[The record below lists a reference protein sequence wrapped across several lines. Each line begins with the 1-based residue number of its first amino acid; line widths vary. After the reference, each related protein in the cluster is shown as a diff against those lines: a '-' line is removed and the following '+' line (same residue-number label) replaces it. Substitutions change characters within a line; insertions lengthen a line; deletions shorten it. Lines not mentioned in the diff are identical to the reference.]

1 MTKRCQ
7 LDAWVQL
14 NKKILSMNLM
24 KVCET
29 AYTKVKKDH
38 LLEWKI
44 ILWRIQVCKINSDG
58 RPQQEIKEPRKLTQI
73 LNHCVVGTYAYI
85 ILCFNN
91 NELDETMYE
100 YHKESLSGY
109 TYIYNGVNE
118 VCSQIINT
126 LNLQLPFW
134 EGLYEQTLLPYALF
148 NLPWLIFFITLA
160 YEIILQK
167 FIEVIPQK
175 KKVIRQF
182 F

>member
-1 MTKRCQ
+1 M
-7 LDAWVQL
+7 
-14 NKKILSMNLM
+14 
-24 KVCET
+24 
-29 AYTKVKKDH
+29 
-38 LLEWKI
+38 
-44 ILWRIQVCKINSDG
+44 
-58 RPQQEIKEPRKLTQI
+58 
-73 LNHCVVGTYAYI
+73 VGTYAYI

-118 VCSQIINT
+118 VCSQIISS

-160 YEIILQK
+160 YEIISQK
-167 FIEVIPQK
+167 FIEVILQK
-175 KKVIRQF
+175 KKKLSDNF
-182 F
+182 FKMFLKCSLSMSV